1 MIKGVSLR
9 AASFV
14 LVVALCAVWWWGTE
28 TGIFNRAFVP
38 NPLDVWTALVAGFRE
53 GELASQT
60 AGTLVRMAQG
70 WLLAA
75 VLGVAIGSV
84 IGMAPAARA
93 YLQPTLEF
101 LRPLPASAVIPVS
114 IALFGLAPSMALFV
128 IAFGSI
134 WPVLLSTVHGFASTE
149 PRLYEVGN
157 CLQMSRL
164 EVIRKIALPSA
175 LADIL
180 AGIRLSLTTALILAI
195 VTEMLAA
202 QTGLGTAILLASRAF
217 RAPEIFAGVAV
228 LGLIGLGIDYLLTW
242 IEASV
247 LRWRRT

>member
-1 MIKGVSLR
+1 MIRGLSLR
-9 AASFV
+9 TASV
-14 LVVALCAVWWWGTE
+14 ILVVALCGAWWWGAASGT
-28 TGIFNRAFVP
+28 FNRAFVP
-38 NPLDVWTALVAGFRE
+38 DPRDVWTALADGFRY
-53 GELASQT
+53 GELGAQT
-60 AGTLVRMAQG
+60 AGTLWRMAQG
-70 WLLAA
+70 WFLAA
-75 VLGVAIGSV
+75 VSGVAVGAV
-84 IGMAPAARA
+84 IGISPAARA

-101 LRPLPASAVIPVS
+101 LRPLPASAVIPVA

-149 PRLYEVGN
+149 PRLYEVGS
-157 CLQMSRL
+157 CLQMSRA
-164 EVIRKIALPSA
+164 EVIWKIALPSA
-175 LADIL
+175 MADIL

-228 LGLIGLGIDYLLTW
+228 LGMIGLSIEYLLTW
-242 IEASV
+242 IETGL